1 MKKLVSHTIN
11 MCKRALSWLAK
22 QRAGSLIDVVLVNYA
37 VVLSLRNI
45 ESIEF
50 HVYII

>member
-11 MCKRALSWLAK
+11 MCKRAFSWLAK
-22 QRAGSLIDVVLVNYA
+22 QRAGYLIDIVLVNYV
-37 VVLSLRNI
+37 VVLSARNI
-45 ESIEF
+45 EYIEF